1 MKIIQSSETD
11 QRNAIYTE
19 TPLATTAIIQTMLF
33 RKVYEGPSYERY
45 LPAGGTMITESKYR
59 QGIRWQ
65 LPLMEKVP
73 GVVQLTVGDPEYPL
87 PQLNEQAEETMVP
100 TQPVV
105 MYPVPSVVGNEHVA
119 ENGVRIQTSL
129 GAGGISFFHFLISTP
144 QNFFL

>member
-11 QRNAIYTE
+11 QRNAIYRNAVSNNSYYSNDVI
-19 TPLATTAIIQTMLF
+19 P
-33 RKVYEGPSYERY
+33 KSVGGPSYERY
-45 LPAGGTMITESKYR
+45 LPTGGTMIIESKYR

-119 ENGVRIQTSL
+119 ENGVRRIKKKGNSRQRDIQTKRK
-129 GAGGISFFHFLISTP
+129 
-144 QNFFL
+144 